1 MTTFAVFG
9 MSESW
14 AREEAKESTST
25 HKMEDGKRIE
35 RTIAEWEEAVAI
47 EVARIMASKKSVRLS
62 PMFDAPPVR
71 PAVHG
76 DGKGEP
82 CLPRSENPDES
93 GAGRRKKQTDHQPKN
108 RRSQGRICRL
118 APTSSR
124 RRLSNHP

>member
-35 RTIAEWEEAVAI
+35 RTIAEWEEAVAA

-62 PMFDAPPVR
+62 PMFDAPQYAQQFMDMARSSIVCRDLKIRTKAVLVDAKNKPIINPKTGAPKVGFADWHPS
-71 PAVHG
+71 PAH
-76 DGKGEP
+76 
-82 CLPRSENPDES
+82 
-93 GAGRRKKQTDHQPKN
+93 A
-108 RRSQGRICRL
+108 
-118 APTSSR
+118 A
-124 RRLSNHP
+124 